1 MQFPKALTFTL
12 IGFLFFTSTIWAQ
25 DKIDREVEIHKNV
38 KLVVLSPA
46 ADIPADVAK
55 QFQAFLPVLEDSLKE
70 STDDQPDECLLTL
83 RVAAGVK
90 EIGAAKTKRPLA
102 RVTAYRRNS
111 RQEFLG
117 TFILYSY
124 LTAGPVNKEETIQ
137 FLKKQILEPAECRK
151 PAQK

>member
-1 MQFPKALTFTL
+1 MQLPKALTSTL
-12 IGFLFFTSTIWAQ
+12 LGFLFFTSTIWTQ

-38 KLVVLSPA
+38 KLVVISPA

-55 QFQAFLPVLEDSLKE
+55 QFQAFLPTLEASLKE
-70 STDDQPDECLLTL
+70 STEDQPDECLLTL
-83 RVAAGVK
+83 RATAGVK

-117 TFILYSY
+117 TLILYSY
-124 LTAGPVNKEETIQ
+124 LTAGPVNQEETSQ
-137 FLKKQILEPAECRK
+137 FLKKQILDPAECRK
-151 PAQK
+151 TSEK